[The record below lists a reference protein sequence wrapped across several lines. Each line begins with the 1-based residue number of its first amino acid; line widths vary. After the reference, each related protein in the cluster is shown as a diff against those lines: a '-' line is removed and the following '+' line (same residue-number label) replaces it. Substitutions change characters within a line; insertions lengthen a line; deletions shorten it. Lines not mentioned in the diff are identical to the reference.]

1 MGTAI
6 PGLASAL
13 AMALTLLWCTA
24 MRAEDA
30 PDLELGEYLSTEC
43 TTCHRPDA
51 VNAGIP
57 NIFGLPAVVFTQTME
72 QYRDGT
78 RINKIMINV
87 ARSLADEEI
96 ASLAAY
102 MELQKPQH

>member
-1 MGTAI
+1 MRSQ
-6 PGLASAL
+6 GLRLVVLVAVLCAHQV
-13 AMALTLLWCTA
+13 MAA
-24 MRAEDA
+24 GEP

-57 NIFGLPAVVFTQTME
+57 NIFGLPSVVFIQAME

-78 RINKIMINV
+78 RINQVMKNV
-87 ARSLADEEI
+87 ARSLSVEEI
-96 ASLAAY
+96 AALAAY
-102 MELQKPQH
+102 MQQARSQY